1 MRGCALCQV
10 TQGGRGRAGP
20 WAGVLAVLAQGTRQ
34 QTERRTEFW
43 GAAAELGLETARSPS
58 FSARLLRKT
67 RRQGL
72 TREPA
77 PAPWPGAS
85 RHPRE
90 VSHRPAIS
98 GKYQLL
104 IKTRRWS
111 GPCCFPSRN

>member
-1 MRGCALCQV
+1 MDRFLDE
-10 TQGGRGRAGP
+10 P
-20 WAGVLAVLAQGTRQ
+20 
-34 QTERRTEFW
+34 
-43 GAAAELGLETARSPS
+43 AAELELETKAPPLC
-58 FSARLLRKT
+58 RLLRKA

-72 TREPA
+72 TQEPA
-77 PAPWPGAS
+77 PAPWPRAT

-104 IKTRRWS
+104 IKNRRWS